1 MDSIISFYSR
11 KIPFGGASMSVIS
24 GEVSSVLMEFYRG
37 HVIEITIML
46 QKYQNT
52 NDNYV
57 CIISPHA
64 YDEQ

>member
-1 MDSIISFYSR
+1 
-11 KIPFGGASMSVIS
+11 MSVIS

-52 NDNYV
+52 NENYV
-57 CIISPHA
+57 CIISPRA

>member
-52 NDNYV
+52 NDNYF
-57 CIISPHA
+57 CSAIE
-64 YDEQ
+64 Y

>member
-1 MDSIISFYSR
+1 
-11 KIPFGGASMSVIS
+11 MSVIS

-52 NDNYV
+52 NDKYV

>member
-1 MDSIISFYSR
+1 MDSIISFYSSED
-11 KIPFGGASMSVIS
+11 PFGGANMSVIS
-24 GEVSSVLMEFYRG
+24 GEVSSVLMESYRG

-52 NDNYV
+52 NENYV
-57 CIISPHA
+57 CIISPNA

>member
-1 MDSIISFYSR
+1 MR
-11 KIPFGGASMSVIS
+11 IPFSEVNMDIIS
-24 GEVSSVLMEFYRG
+24 GEVSSILMEFYRG
-37 HVIEITIML
+37 QVIEITIML

>member
-1 MDSIISFYSR
+1 VR
-11 KIPFGGASMSVIS
+11 IPFSEVNMDIIS
-24 GEVSSVLMEFYRG
+24 GEVSSILMEFYRG
-37 HVIEITIML
+37 QVIEITIML

>member
-1 MDSIISFYSR
+1 
-11 KIPFGGASMSVIS
+11 
-24 GEVSSVLMEFYRG
+24 MEFYRG

-52 NDNYV
+52 NENYAS
-57 CIISPHA
+57 IISPYA

>member
-1 MDSIISFYSR
+1 MR
-11 KIPFGGASMSVIS
+11 IPFGGANMKVIS

-37 HVIEITIML
+37 QVVEITIML

-52 NDNYV
+52 NENYV
-57 CIISPHA
+57 FIISPHA

>member
-1 MDSIISFYSR
+1 
-11 KIPFGGASMSVIS
+11 MSVIS

-52 NDNYV
+52 NENYV
-57 CIISPHA
+57 CVISPHA